1 MPRIVK
7 QKIEFE
13 GRIEE
18 RDVVIEGED
27 LPIWPADERFTVV
40 GTPVPRV
47 DGHDRVGGRA
57 RFIADLYPAGVLHA
71 VALRSPH
78 AHARIARIDTSR
90 AERAAGVRAVL
101 CHVNTPKIKWYNG
114 MSWLFDPELRYVGDE
129 VAVVVADDADAAR
142 DALDLIEVEYEV
154 LPHIVDVEA
163 AVRPGAILVHP
174 DGNILEGA
182 PERYERGNVDRA
194 LAQADVTVELAVRTP
209 DQLHHSMETHGS
221 VVDWS
226 GDRLTV
232 WDSTQHIFGV
242 RRQVAAALRIPLDK
256 VRVLSPFIGGGFGSK
271 NGAGK
276 YTVIAAL
283 ASHAAGRPVRIF
295 FTRAEES
302 QAAGKRPSSVQRIR
316 LGARR
321 DGGLVAI
328 DYWGLSNVGAY
339 RAVATPLSGPP
350 KELYACPNVRTD
362 TASVYTHTG
371 PAAAFRAPGY
381 VEAVTALDCAMEALA
396 DRLGMDPLDLR
407 LRNHAEED
415 QVLGRPYSSKYLRE
429 AYQLGARSIEWSRRT
444 PTPTQPVRDGKKR
457 RGLGM
462 ASQIWGA

>member
-174 DGNILEGA
+174 GGNIL
-182 PERYERGNVDRA
+182 
-194 LAQADVTVELAVRTP
+194 
-209 DQLHHSMETHGS
+209 
-221 VVDWS
+221 
-226 GDRLTV
+226 
-232 WDSTQHIFGV
+232 
-242 RRQVAAALRIPLDK
+242 
-256 VRVLSPFIGGGFGSK
+256 
-271 NGAGK
+271 
-276 YTVIAAL
+276 
-283 ASHAAGRPVRIF
+283 
-295 FTRAEES
+295 
-302 QAAGKRPSSVQRIR
+302 
-316 LGARR
+316 
-321 DGGLVAI
+321 
-328 DYWGLSNVGAY
+328 
-339 RAVATPLSGPP
+339 
-350 KELYACPNVRTD
+350 
-362 TASVYTHTG
+362 
-371 PAAAFRAPGY
+371 
-381 VEAVTALDCAMEALA
+381 
-396 DRLGMDPLDLR
+396 
-407 LRNHAEED
+407 
-415 QVLGRPYSSKYLRE
+415 
-429 AYQLGARSIEWSRRT
+429 
-444 PTPTQPVRDGKKR
+444 
-457 RGLGM
+457 
-462 ASQIWGA
+462 